1 MDYWTECIK
10 ESFSEAE
17 IIATDEQIKTVI
29 EWVEGAHE
37 NIGMATGSEHIPNP
51 LNTEVDALKRKME
64 KLQSDYDRQINGVL
78 NGVAKR
84 RNVSLS
90 ELRIDD
96 DGLITYY
103 R

>member
-51 LNTEVDALKRKME
+51 LNAEVDALERKI
-64 KLQSDYDRQINGVL
+64 KTLQAEHERQISGVL
-78 NGVAKR
+78 KGVAHR
-84 RNVSLS
+84 RNVDLTNVN
-90 ELRIDD
+90 IDT
-96 DGLITYY
+96 DGLITY